1 MVCQQRIILSDNDN
15 WFTNDISWLITI
27 NVPEYELSI
36 FVRTLTSRLL
46 VGSSAIIM
54 SGVLSETIRQHN
66 DSRIFSPPLR
76 TEHGFSHDVSVNK
89 KRLSRILSSCSGSE
103 WRLNL
108 QPLVGDDADS
118 EGRPYPILH
127 LVKVP

>member
-36 FVRTLTSRLL
+36 FVRTLTLHKSRLL

-76 TEHGFSHDVSVNK
+76 TEHGFSHDVFVNK

-103 WRLNL
+103 WRLNF
-108 QPLVGDDADS
+108 
-118 EGRPYPILH
+118 
-127 LVKVP
+127 